1 MIVRIRY
8 FKPKEYECRCGC
20 GKADL
25 SEKLLLLLDRIREAI
40 DRPLTITSGL
50 RCRDHALEVKKKRW
64 KMQGHALT
72 KTDLIGMKKKVI
84 TNSHVRGL
92 AVDIRVDNSRL
103 RQSLISAALDVGV
116 TRLGIGDGFI
126 HLDIDERKVTHVIWT
141 YYPEI

>member
-1 MIVRIRY
+1 
-8 FKPKEYECRCGC
+8 
-20 GKADL
+20 
-25 SEKLLLLLDRIREAI
+25 
-40 DRPLTITSGL
+40 
-50 RCRDHALEVKKKRW
+50 
-64 KMQGHALT
+64 
-72 KTDLIGMKKKVI
+72 MKKKVI